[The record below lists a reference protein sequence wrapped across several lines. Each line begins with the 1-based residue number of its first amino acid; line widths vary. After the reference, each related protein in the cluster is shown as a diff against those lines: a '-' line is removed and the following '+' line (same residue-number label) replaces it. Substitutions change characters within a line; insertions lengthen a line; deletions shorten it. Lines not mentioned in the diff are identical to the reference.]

1 MKSNEIRASLK
12 GIGTE
17 KNVLYTN
24 DEIIQNLDE
33 LQRALASGVFAAT
46 HVECTR
52 AREIMAGI
60 EQMAVAHGLDS
71 TPEFQRLN
79 ANMGQL
85 GYTIGSL
92 IKGRNGERNTEKALQ
107 LLELDKNVRILYNI
121 AIQDEDAQT
130 EYDAIIL
137 APYGVFVVEVK
148 NYNEDMRITES
159 GMFERLTNPD
169 FQYNLGGR
177 MNCKEYLLRKTLGEL
192 LPAAHYHSILLYANE
207 YSRLVDDYG
216 RIQVC
221 FRNTIVQD
229 VKQYEA
235 GEAAFTQD
243 QLTAMER
250 AIVKV
255 HTPKR
260 YACKVDCAAIK
271 EDFSYLMEKMA
282 PADEASDSECTEDN
296 VPDRFLDIPME
307 EAAKHFSWKEFW
319 CGVGTGAAIVGAVC
333 AAFNLTNSKA
343 TRA

>member
-1 MKSNEIRASLK
+1 MKLNDICVSLE

-24 DEIIQNLDE
+24 EEMIENLDK
-33 LQRALASGVFAAT
+33 LQRALACSIFAAT

-52 AREIMAGI
+52 AKEIMAGI
-60 EQMAVAHGLDS
+60 KRMAIAHGMDT
-71 TPEFQRLN
+71 TPEYQRLN
-79 ANMGQL
+79 ANMNQL

-107 LLELDKNVRILYNI
+107 LLELDKNVRILYNV
-121 AIQDEDAQT
+121 AIQAEDAQT

-177 MNCKEYLLRKTLGEL
+177 MNCKEYLLRKTLGDL
-192 LPAAHYHSILLYANE
+192 LPAANYHSILLYANE
-207 YSRLVDDYG
+207 YSKLVDDYG

-229 VKQYEA
+229 VKKYDDGQA
-235 GEAAFTQD
+235 VFSQD
-243 QLTAMER
+243 QLTAMEHTLR
-250 AIVKV
+250 SI

-260 YACKVDCAAIK
+260 YACKVDCTAIK
-271 EDFSYLMEKMA
+271 EDFAYLMGKMA
-282 PADEASDSECTEDN
+282 PTDETDDAVCAEVTMSD
-296 VPDRFLDIPME
+296 VLPDIPME
-307 EAAKHFSWKEFW
+307 EVVKHFSWKEFW
-319 CGVGTGAAIVGAVC
+319 YGMGAGATIVGLVC
-333 AAFNLTNSKA
+333 AVFKMTNSKA